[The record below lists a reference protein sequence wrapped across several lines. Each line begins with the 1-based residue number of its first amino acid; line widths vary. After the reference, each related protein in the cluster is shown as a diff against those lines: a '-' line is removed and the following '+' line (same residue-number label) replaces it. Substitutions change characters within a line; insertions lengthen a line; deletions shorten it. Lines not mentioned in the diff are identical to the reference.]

1 MGPEL
6 WLLCCVRLADFDGPN
21 VYIPQVFDASAEH
34 FQAMLLLPLTET
46 SKEVVK
52 DVVLEVA
59 VELYDILEGT
69 VPAEVIKLEFVEVT
83 APEKVA

>member
-1 MGPEL
+1 
-6 WLLCCVRLADFDGPN
+6 
-21 VYIPQVFDASAEH
+21 
-34 FQAMLLLPLTET
+34 MLLLPLTET
-46 SKEVVK
+46 SKGVVK

-69 VPAEVIKLEFVEVT
+69 VPAEVMKLEFVEVT